1 MERNSHC
8 GLIRVCLWGA
18 NTELPPFRS
27 SQVSKQFYLW
37 SKFHPDITPC
47 GRKQSPSNPPIP
59 GSSHCWGLALHT
71 QVNAGKR
78 WWEIVLYYRQ
88 WFELMGIP
96 LRVFF
101 WVWTK
106 DKEVWSLS
114 SNNELPRSQKMR
126 NNSHCPWSAGSIT
139 QKLGVGIRPL
149 QFLSFR
155 IVLAVGG
162 GKWWDVRTEVFLNP
176 FSVIIKSIYLLSNCP
191 QMGSWNILQI
201 SRTDSSLQLEMNS
214 SVVINMGPKGTDKWH
229 NTQPSKRQ

>member
-101 WVWTK
+101 FESEPKTK
-106 DKEVWSLS
+106 RFDPCPAIMSFPGARKWETIVIVLGLQDP
-114 SNNELPRSQKMR
+114 LPRSLEWESDLYNISVSGLCWLWEGENDEMWELK
-126 NNSHCPWSAGSIT
+126 
-139 QKLGVGIRPL
+139 
-149 QFLSFR
+149 
-155 IVLAVGG
+155 
-162 GKWWDVRTEVFLNP
+162 
-176 FSVIIKSIYLLSNCP
+176 FS
-191 QMGSWNILQI
+191 
-201 SRTDSSLQLEMNS
+201 
-214 SVVINMGPKGTDKWH
+214 
-229 NTQPSKRQ
+229 